1 MKKAIIYPIV
11 LLFIVLFGA
20 CEKFLEPDQ
29 DLILRESEVP
39 GDEVELR
46 SASLGL
52 YSIQQELVEK
62 IVILGELR
70 SDLLEVTANADVDL
84 REVYNFQMSP
94 SNRYMSPSGFY
105 KLIAAS
111 NKMIRLLENKYPEV
125 IDTESPISN
134 PHRMYG
140 EALCMRSWAYFNAA
154 RIYNEIPYVP
164 ETLTDISEINA
175 FVNSSGT
182 YVDSTYIDYH
192 PNGYNNDTIVKVYT
206 YTDRKFMDYQH

>member
-70 SDLLEVTANADVDL
+70 SDLQTSSDPDQCLADFYFEKL
-84 REVYNFQMSP
+84 THCWLIFREP
-94 SNRYMSPSGFY
+94 
-105 KLIAAS
+105 
-111 NKMIRLLENKYPEV
+111 
-125 IDTESPISN
+125 
-134 PHRMYG
+134 
-140 EALCMRSWAYFNAA
+140 ALKF
-154 RIYNEIPYVP
+154 
-164 ETLTDISEINA
+164 LGTD
-175 FVNSSGT
+175 
-182 YVDSTYIDYH
+182 
-192 PNGYNNDTIVKVYT
+192 
-206 YTDRKFMDYQH
+206 